1 MWNLACKD
9 FIAKFSSF
17 VLRIPRND
25 NHKQQ
30 KKKTAAIMPLLKNAI
45 MCPFKQGEKMA
56 RKQLKT
62 LKKIPP
68 PADNKTLLTILMPL
82 YNQEPS
88 IKDALNS
95 ILMQETNYKYELIIS
110 DDASTDGSLKIA
122 KEYQAKYPDI
132 IKILVQ
138 EVGDIATYFY
148 NFILKEKK

>member
-1 MWNLACKD
+1 
-9 FIAKFSSF
+9 
-17 VLRIPRND
+17 
-25 NHKQQ
+25 
-30 KKKTAAIMPLLKNAI
+30 MPLLKNAI

-62 LKKIPP
+62 LKKNPP

-148 NFILKEKK
+148 NFTLKDEK